1 MHHAAGAFLQQ
12 LVEGDAVDDVQRV
25 EHVALGLGH
34 LLALA
39 VAHQAVDVDGLE
51 RDLRGAVR
59 VLHQVHGQHDHAG
72 DPEEDDV
79 EAGDQHVGGVEGL
92 EELGLFRP
100 AEGGE
105 GPQARAEPGVE
116 HVFVLAQGALAQVV
130 LGADFGFVAA
140 DVDVAF
146 FVVPGRDAV
155 APPQLA
161 ADAPVLDVA
170 HPAEVHVLVL
180 LRHELDAAVFHGGDG
195 RFGQR
200 LGGDVPLV
208 GEPGLDDGA
217 GAVALGHFQRV
228 VVDLLEQAGGLEV
241 GDDLAARV
249 EAVEMGIGGRQA
261 AVHLGVDAAIEVEHL
276 GGGQY
281 GGVLVED
288 VDQRQVVALADFIVV
303 EVMGRGDLHAAGAE
317 LAVDVVVGDDRDTPA
332 HQRQLDE
339 GADQRLVALVF
350 RVHGHG
356 GVAEHGFRTGGGDHQ
371 VVLAVRGP
379 VAVGQR
385 IAQVPEVALL
395 VMVLH
400 FQVGNGGVEPG
411 VPVHQALAAVD
422 QAVLVQ
428 THEGFLHRFGQA
440 VVHGEALAR
449 PVHGG
454 AEAADLP
461 GDGAAGLVLPLPD
474 LLQELLA
481 AQVVTGD
488 ALGGQL
494 ALHHH
499 LGGDAGVVGARLPQG
514 VAALHA
520 AVADQRVHDGVVE
533 AVTHVQAAGDVRRR
547 NHDGVRLA
555 GTLRGEIVLFLP
567 QGVPVGFDGV
577 GLVGLVHERGGTL
590 IRLDG
595 KPLSITGHGA
605 WRPPARLAAC
615 QGQHL

>member
-1 MHHAAGAFLQQ
+1 M
-12 LVEGDAVDDVQRV
+12 
-25 EHVALGLGH
+25 
-34 LLALA
+34 
-39 VAHQAVDVDGLE
+39 DVDGLE
-51 RDLRGAVR
+51 RNLRRAVL

-228 VVDLLEQAGGLEV
+228 VFDLLQQAELLEG
-241 GDDLAARV
+241 GDDLLARLETV
-249 EAVEMGIGGRQA
+249 EAGELRGQA
-261 AVHLGVDAAIEVEHL
+261 AVQLVIDAAVEVEHL
-276 GGGQY
+276 GLGQH

-303 EVMGRGDLHAAGAE
+303 EVVGRGDLHAAGAE
-317 LAVDVVVGDDRDTPA
+317 LGVAVLVGDDRDAAA
-332 HQRQLDE
+332 HQGQLDE
-339 GADQRLVALVF
+339 GADQALVALVF
-350 RVHGHG
+350 RVHGNG
-356 GVAEHGFRTGGGDHQ
+356 AVAEHGFRTGGGDDQ
-371 VVLAVRGP
+371 VVLAVGGL
-379 VAVGQR
+379 VAVGQGV
-385 IAQVPEVALL
+385 AQVPQAALL
-395 VMVLH
+395 VVVLH
-400 FQVGNGGVEPG
+400 FEVGDGGVELG
-411 VPVHQALAAVD
+411 VPVDQALATVD
-422 QAVLVQ
+422 QAVFVQ
-428 THEGFLHRFGQA
+428 AHEGFLDRIGQA
-440 VVHGEALAR
+440 LVHGEALAR

-520 AVADQRVHDGVVE
+520 AEADQGIHDGVVE
-533 AVTHVQAAGDVRRR
+533 AMTHVQAAGHVRRR
-547 NHDGVRLA
+547 DHDGVGLA
-555 GTLRGEIVLFLP
+555 GTLRGEVVVLLP
-567 QGVPVGFDGV
+567 GLVPGSFDGV
-577 GLVGLVHERGGTL
+577 GLVGLVHGSAGTL
-590 IRLDG
+590 EATERENG
-595 KPLSITGHGA
+595 GV
-605 WRPPARLAAC
+605 
-615 QGQHL
+615 